1 MSRFVNSFNLPVARV
16 ALRYTIAAA
25 IGCLLCGLPQPLAAE
40 DPQAPIRF
48 AHVAAD
54 GTIVLAGQDARH
66 QLLVSRQASGN
77 ERDVTYD
84 VTYSASPA
92 DIVTVS
98 ASGLLHPLAPGQAT
112 VTARSS
118 DGQSATVSVVVNDLA
133 LDKHVHF
140 ANQVVPIFTK
150 LGCNGGG
157 CHGKEA
163 GQNGFKL
170 SLLGF
175 QPQDDYDGLVVE
187 SRGRRIF
194 PTAPEHSLLLLKA
207 LNESPHGGGQRLNK
221 DSHEYRLLHR
231 WIAQG
236 APLGDPQAA
245 HVTSIEVFPAE
256 STITRGSHQQ
266 LRVTAFYSDGS
277 REDIT
282 RTAQYDSNDTSMANV
297 DENGF
302 VTVGELTGDFA
313 VMARY
318 QGLVGVYTGLVPLE
332 MDTSAV
338 AVDLPPARNLID
350 ETINAKLAR
359 LNIPASPR
367 CDDAAFIRRVTLDLA
382 GRLPTV
388 QEARQFA
395 ADPSPHKRDE
405 LIDRLLDSPDYA
417 QWFATK
423 WMTIL
428 RNERKSA
435 GYQYGTYAFARWI
448 RRSLAENKPYDQF
461 VREIITAT
469 GHIDANPPVAW
480 YRTVATRDERVE
492 DAAQLFLGQRI
503 QCARCHHHPFEK
515 WSQTDYFQM
524 AAFFSM
530 VGSKSGSTPDQPAL
544 ISKVGVATASHPR
557 TGQALRPAGL
567 DAEPTEI
574 PAAVDPRGVLA
585 DWMTRPDNPFFAKAL
600 VNRYWKHFM
609 GRGIVD
615 PEDDMR
621 VTNPPSNVPLLDHL
635 ADEFVQS
642 GYDLKSLVR
651 HICQSEAY
659 QRSSEANTF
668 NVRDEKSHSRFYPKR
683 LTAEVLLDA
692 IDDVLETQT
701 KFAGMPTGTRAT
713 SLPDTSFDSY
723 FLTVF
728 GRPNAKTACECER
741 TTESNLAQSLHLLNS
756 SQMLT
761 KLTDNGGRA
770 ARYASADDQT
780 NPEQQLTELYL
791 AALSRPPTASE
802 LSIAMQ
808 YLQDRQ
814 DRRQA
819 FEDLTWALINT
830 KEFGFNH

>member
-1 MSRFVNSFNLPVARV
+1 MNSFKLPLRRWLFPCSPML
-16 ALRYTIAAA
+16 ALACWA
-25 IGCLLCGLPQPLAAE
+25 ICGLPSSLAAA
-40 DPQAPIRF
+40 DSTDQIRF
-48 AHVAAD
+48 AQVDAEAPV
-54 GTIVLAGQDARH
+54 VLAGRDARH
-66 QLLVSRQASGN
+66 QLLVSRVSSAAQ
-77 ERDVTYD
+77 RDITHQVTY
-84 VTYSASPA
+84 TTSPS
-92 DIVTVS
+92 DIVAVS
-98 ASGLLHPLAPGQAT
+98 DTGLVHPLATGEAT
-112 VTARSS
+112 VTARSE
-118 DGQSATVSVVVNDLA
+118 DGLSTSVQVVVTGFEVQQP
-133 LDKHVHF
+133 VHF
-140 ANQVVPIFTK
+140 ANQIVPIFTK

-157 CHGKEA
+157 CHGKAA

-175 QPQDDYDGLVVE
+175 QPEDDYAGLVIE

-194 PTAPEHSLLLLKA
+194 PTAPQHSLLLLKA
-207 LNESPHGGGQRLNK
+207 LNESPHGGGQRMQK
-221 DSHEYRLLHR
+221 DSHEYRLLRR

-236 APLGDPQAA
+236 APRGDPDAA
-245 HVTSIEVFPAE
+245 HVTSINVFPPE
-256 STITRGSHQQ
+256 STVTRGSHQQ
-266 LRVTAFYSDGS
+266 LRVTAVYSDGS

-282 RTAQYDSNDTSMANV
+282 RTVQYECNDTAMANV

-302 VTVGELTGDFA
+302 VTVADLTGDFA

-318 QGLVGVYTGLVPLE
+318 QGLVSVYSGSVPLE
-332 MDTSAV
+332 MDTSA
-338 AVDLPPARNLID
+338 AIVDLPPPRNPID
-350 ETINAKLAR
+350 EAINAKLAR

-367 CDDAAFIRRVTLDLA
+367 CDDATFIRRVTLDLA

-388 QEARQFA
+388 EEARAFS
-395 ADPSPHKRDE
+395 ADSSADKRDE
-405 LIDRLLDSPDYA
+405 LIERLLDSPDYA
-417 QWFATK
+417 QWFASK

-428 RNERKSA
+428 RNERKST

-461 VREIITAT
+461 VRQIITAT

-530 VGSKSGSTPDQPAL
+530 VGTKPGSTPDQPAL
-544 ISKVGVATASHPR
+544 VSKVGMATARHPR
-557 TGQALRPAGL
+557 TGKALQPVGL
-567 DAEPTEI
+567 DAEPQEI
-574 PAAVDPRGVLA
+574 AAAEDPRVVLA
-585 DWMTRPDNPFFAKAL
+585 DWMTNPDNPFFAKAL
-600 VNRYWKHFM
+600 VNRYWKHFF

-615 PEDDMR
+615 PEDDLR
-621 VTNPPSNVPLLDHL
+621 VTNPPSNVPLLEHL
-635 ADEFVQS
+635 ADEFVRS
-642 GYDLKSLVR
+642 GYDLRALVR

-659 QRSSEANTF
+659 QRSSEANAF

-683 LTAEVLLDA
+683 LTAEVMLDA
-692 IDDVLETQT
+692 IDDVLETDT
-701 KFAGMPTGTRAT
+701 KFAGMPAGTRAI
-713 SLPDTSFDSY
+713 SLPDTGFDSY

-728 GRPNAKTACECER
+728 GRPAAKTACECER

-756 SQMLT
+756 SQMLA
-761 KLTDNGGRA
+761 KLTDDGGRS
-770 ARYASADDQT
+770 ARYAGESPNAKAT
-780 NPEQQLTELYL
+780 ETQLNELYL

-802 LSIAMQ
+802 LSVSLQ
-808 YLQDRQ
+808 YLQDRE